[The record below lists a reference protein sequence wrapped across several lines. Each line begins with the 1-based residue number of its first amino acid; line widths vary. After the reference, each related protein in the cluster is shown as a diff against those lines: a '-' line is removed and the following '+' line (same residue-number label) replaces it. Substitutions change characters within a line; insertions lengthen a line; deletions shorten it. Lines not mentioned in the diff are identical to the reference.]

1 MKRILMI
8 AVLFAVMTIPTTFAA
23 EPQTTTNAETS
34 NVLKITASNYRTHA
48 KNNKILVVDFWA
60 SWCGPCRAIAPIIEE
75 LATEYKGKV
84 AIGKCNVDENS
95 SLTGSFGVR
104 GIPAIYFIVD
114 GDVVDEQIGLCSKE
128 ELKAKIDNLVNLFK

>member
-1 MKRILMI
+1 MKRIIMM
-8 AVLFAVMTIPTTFAA
+8 AVLLVALVAPSTFAA
-23 EPQTTTNAETS
+23 EPQTTTTASTS
-34 NVLKITASNYRTHA
+34 NVLKVTASNYKTLTKTH
-48 KNNKILVVDFWA
+48 KIFVIDFWA
-60 SWCGPCRAIAPIIEE
+60 SWCAPCRAIAPIIEE

-114 GDVVDEQIGLCSKE
+114 GDVVDEQIGLCTKA
-128 ELKAKIDNLVNLFK
+128 ELKAKIDYLVNLFK